1 MENVYNFLYEQVGYK
16 KVEELIKTNT
26 ISLFSTREF
35 LCGTVLGS
43 WPYSNESSISSFI
56 KWPRIPI
63 IRESKVHFLVMDY
76 NPQYKYHLFFKNF
89 FVGYTPDGIDGFIK
103 TARKGYFPNAHAE
116 LKDPEHVEQRWKAVL
131 TCPDIELIIHGS
143 KVKKPK
149 YCTMNFFLE
158 DLLVEKI
165 NKITREYYMRIK
177 NK

>member
-1 MENVYNFLYEQVGYK
+1 MRNVKGYFFFLMFY
-16 KVEELIKTNT
+16 
-26 ISLFSTREF
+26 
-35 LCGTVLGS
+35 
-43 WPYSNESSISSFI
+43 SISALAGVSM
-56 KWPRIPI
+56 K
-63 IRESKVHFLVMDY
+63 
-76 NPQYKYHLFFKNF
+76 NGNF

-165 NKITREYYMRIK
+165 NKITREYYMRTK
-177 NK
+177 KK